1 MFKQGPRTKEAERL
15 YRELRRSELA
25 QRQSGGNIFHSSQMS
40 GRLPLALMRI
50 DPRALRNLCAK
61 FHLLEVCRRGRHGP
75 SFLLDIKYALPMESA
90 LINSPEKYWH
100 YQVT

>member
-1 MFKQGPRTKEAERL
+1 
-15 YRELRRSELA
+15 
-25 QRQSGGNIFHSSQMS
+25 MS

-90 LINSPEKYWH
+90 APRNIGIIKLLDSQSIFPG
-100 YQVT
+100 